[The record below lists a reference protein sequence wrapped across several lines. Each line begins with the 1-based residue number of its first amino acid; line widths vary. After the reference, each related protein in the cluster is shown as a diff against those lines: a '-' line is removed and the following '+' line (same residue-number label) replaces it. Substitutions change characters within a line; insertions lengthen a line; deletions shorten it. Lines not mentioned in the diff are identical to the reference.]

1 MKLAAECPA
10 RETVA
15 GFYKGNLSMSMK
27 KVLLAS
33 VLGGAFALGAAMPAM
48 AQAVEGKVTAVE
60 GEGRTVVI
68 GDKKVAVSNSGTKT
82 TIGGKDG
89 TRGDVKVGMTCKA
102 DGEAAKTLDCK

>member
-1 MKLAAECPA
+1 
-10 RETVA
+10 
-15 GFYKGNLSMSMK
+15 MSMK

-33 VLGGAFALGAAMPAM
+33 VLGSAFALGAMAPAM
-48 AQAVEGKVTAVE
+48 AQAIEGKVTAVE

-82 TIGGKDG
+82 TINGKG
-89 TRGDVKVGMTCKA
+89 AARGDVKAGMTCKA